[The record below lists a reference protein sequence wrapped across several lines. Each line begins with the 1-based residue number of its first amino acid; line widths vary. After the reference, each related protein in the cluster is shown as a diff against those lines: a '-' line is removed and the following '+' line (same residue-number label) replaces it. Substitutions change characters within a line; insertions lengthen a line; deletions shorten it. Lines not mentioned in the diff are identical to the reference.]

1 MASFTAGVIIGVPW
15 SDVVKKGSKT
25 VQVKKFDPDSGEPGM
40 KDVVETVVSIGGMVV
55 EDEIEFLEQNGF
67 KELSRSAE
75 DFSWWETGA
84 ENRRDK
90 VIGRRLADHDVEY
103 DGGCDFYDPAE
114 LQEHIEA
121 VKAALTKIGCGEL
134 LPKVCFYSYSS
145 A

>member
-15 SDVVKKGSKT
+15 SSVVKTAQKT
-25 VQVKKFDPDSGEPGM
+25 VQVKKFDPDSGKPVV
-40 KDVVETVVSIGGMVV
+40 KDVTETVVSIGGTIV
-55 EDEIEFLEQNGF
+55 ENEIEFLEQNGF
-67 KELSRSAE
+67 KDFPRSAE

-114 LQEHIEA
+114 LQLHIEA
-121 VKAALTKIGCGEL
+121 VKEALAKIGCGEL
-134 LPKVCFYSYSS
+134 LPQVCFYSYSS